1 MKPQQRKFIVEVKS
15 ARRRSTGRPAS
26 IWGDT
31 DLKALVREAEAEV
44 PHLFL
49 AEARVCDQLPPE
61 VTEPLNSAAA
71 TIDDVATVASQPE
84 VPEGNVVPKTS
95 SADASADAAFPA
107 KPSKRSKRP
116 HSTGL
121 VRRAPTKSKHVDV
134 AFTVDELASLQE
146 ANLRLK
152 ERLARKL
159 RQENEILQSMLDRF
173 EAH

>member
-31 DLKALVREAEAEV
+31 DLKAFVREAEAEG

-49 AEARVCDQLPPE
+49 AEARIGDQPPE
-61 VTEPLNSAAA
+61 VTEPLNSVAAA
-71 TIDDVATVASQPE
+71 VDDAPTTASQPE

-95 SADASADAAFPA
+95 SADASANATFPV
-107 KPSKRSKRP
+107 KPPERSKRP
-116 HSTGL
+116 RSTGL
-121 VRRAPTKSKHVDV
+121 ARRVPTSVYIAIAV
-134 AFTVDELASLQE
+134 TVDELASLQD

-152 ERLARKL
+152 KRLVRKL
-159 RQENEILQSMLDRF
+159 RQENAVLQSMLDRF